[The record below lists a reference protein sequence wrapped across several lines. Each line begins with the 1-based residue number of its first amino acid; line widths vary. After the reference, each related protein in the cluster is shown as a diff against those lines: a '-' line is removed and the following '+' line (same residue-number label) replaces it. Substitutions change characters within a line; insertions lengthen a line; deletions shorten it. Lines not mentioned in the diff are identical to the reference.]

1 MINLFKRLFKK
12 KRKEKELTKNQKKLM
27 EDYEKGKVLQIDN
40 KIDNKKY
47 LQNLQKK

>member
-12 KRKEKELTKNQKKLM
+12 KRKEKKLTKKQKKLM